1 MGDDHQSCRRK
12 LFDGLVESL
21 GLRPMNESVAKQLL
35 KSLKVTL
42 TPA

>member
-1 MGDDHQSCRRK
+1 MGDDHQSYRRK
-12 LFDGLVESL
+12 LFDGLVKSL
-21 GLRPMNESVAKQLL
+21 ALSPIVAKKLL